1 LLTELLGTHERMGHT
16 SCKDDLMVYALCYD
30 LSVWLQEM
38 EDYGST
44 LSIYEHELL
53 ILRQATENICR
64 IEEGWTR
71 SAIKVVFVSS
81 GHPPYRRL

>member
-1 LLTELLGTHERMGHT
+1 
-16 SCKDDLMVYALCYD
+16 MVYALCCD
-30 LSVWLQEM
+30 LCVWLQEM

-64 IEEGWTR
+64 IEEDWTR
-71 SAIKVVFVSS
+71 SALKVVFVSS
-81 GHPPYRRL
+81 GHPPYCRSVCLDTFAFFFFLPTVLPLLV